1 MGDLERERVLL
12 LGDPVGHSLSP
23 RFQNAGFTAAGVRAR
38 YEARR
43 VAPPDLEGAVREIRE
58 DRRILGANVT
68 IPHKLAIVSLLDEL
82 APEAAALRTV
92 NTISRQGDRLI
103 GSNTD
108 VAGFQRALSEA
119 LDLSDD
125 PPPAL
130 AEGRGGGPGSAL
142 ILGAGGAAR
151 AVAYVLSSQRMQLFI
166 ASRDLDVGR
175 RLVRE
180 LHLEQARATPI
191 GSLALVVPAVKL
203 IVNATPVGLDGKSL
217 LFPAEWLTPRHFV
230 FDLLYS
236 PPLTPLV
243 EAAREHGAK
252 AVTGLDMLLYQ
263 GAASFEIWTGKPA
276 PEIAMRRALEQAV
289 GRP

>member
-1 MGDLERERVLL
+1 MPDRNQERVLL

-23 RFQNAGFTAAGVRAR
+23 QFQNAGFTAAGVAAR

-43 VAPPDLEGAVREIRE
+43 VAPPDLATVVREIR
-58 DRRILGANVT
+58 DDPRIIGANVT
-68 IPHKLAIVSLLDEL
+68 IPHKLAVVSLLDAL
-82 APEAAALRTV
+82 APEAAALRAV
-92 NTISRQGDRLI
+92 NTIGRRGAELI

-119 LDLSDD
+119 RYDVS
-125 PPPAL
+125 
-130 AEGRGGGPGSAL
+130 RGSAL

-151 AVAYVLSSQRMQLFI
+151 AVGYVLGSQRAQMFI
-166 ASRDLDVGR
+166 ASRDLDAGR
-175 RLVRE
+175 RLVQE
-180 LHLEQARATPI
+180 LRLERARAIPM
-191 GSLALVVPAVKL
+191 GSLALMVPAVHL

-230 FDLLYS
+230 FDLLYTPS
-236 PPLTPLV
+236 VTPLV
-243 EAAREHGAK
+243 EAAREQGAK

-276 PEIAMRRALEQAV
+276 PENAMREALQQAV
-289 GRP
+289 ARP